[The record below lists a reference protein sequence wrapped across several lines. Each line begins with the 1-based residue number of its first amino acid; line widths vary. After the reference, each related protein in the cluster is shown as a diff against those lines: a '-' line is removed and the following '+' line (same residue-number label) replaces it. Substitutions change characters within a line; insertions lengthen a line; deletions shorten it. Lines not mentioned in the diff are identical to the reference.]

1 MKLTISSGISEPVRT
16 IRFEKLNN
24 TFLLVKMSMDD
35 LYFDRWVVME
45 RQTMLIMIVAV
56 SMSSAIYL
64 INEFLA
70 GMTQDQFDV
79 FLALMREFNE

>member
-1 MKLTISSGISEPVRT
+1 MKLTISSGISEPIRT
-16 IRFEKLNN
+16 ICFEKLNN
-24 TFLLVKMSMDD
+24 TFLLLKMSMDD